1 MRDEGV
7 DVEARRADLE
17 RERAELVEGM
27 AERRE
32 AGATVELDQQRQGRL
47 SRMDALQG
55 QAMAKAS
62 AERAQQRL
70 RLIDAALARI
80 EEGEYGLCR
89 ECDEPIAPARLAA
102 DPPAPLCIHCAARRE
117 E

>member
-1 MRDEGV
+1 MGEQGV

-17 RERAELVEGM
+17 RERAELVADQ
-27 AERRE
+27 AERRDAE
-32 AGATVELDQQRQGRL
+32 ATVELDQQRQGRL

-70 RLIDAALARI
+70 RLIDAALVRI

-102 DPPAPLCIHCAARRE
+102 DPAAALCIDCAARRE
-117 E
+117 A